1 MIPSSGCLQWPPDQ
15 PGSCRQSWAP
25 HHARYTTPRGTIDA
39 TVIGALEQ
47 PPRAMLGYQHNRR
60 KTHATTPTLSRLKI
74 VQSSANAGEGEQG
87 LEIRVVSIRQHKLQR
102 TRFSN
107 GSRPKG
113 DRTDCSTAANSVLCD
128 VRLGIGNDADD
139 RCAVIEVK

>member
-60 KTHATTPTLSRLKI
+60 KTHATTPTLSRLKT

-102 TRFSN
+102 TRFQ
-107 GSRPKG
+107 
-113 DRTDCSTAANSVLCD
+113 TVLGP
-128 VRLGIGNDADD
+128 RAIEPIAQQRQI
-139 RCAVIEVK
+139 RCYAMCAWVSGTMPTTVAP